1 MLRFALRKI
10 KIRRQII
17 VNKEKEKQR
26 QEDLKRIRS
35 LRLIDDDFMTICFDN
50 YIEGA
55 ELLLKII
62 LNRDDLKVSE
72 VKTQKVLKN
81 LQGRDLRLD
90 IYATDAAGKKYDIE
104 IQRADKGAHQ
114 KRARYHSSLID
125 SDMLKAGEDFT
136 ELRENYVIFITENDV
151 LGLNKPI
158 YNIERFIAGE
168 NVQFED
174 GEHIIYVNGSI
185 KAKDTALGRLMSD
198 LYCTNAD
205 DMCYEELAERVRQYK
220 ETEEGVDTMCDVLD
234 EMKKEAVFKDR
245 IENAKKMI
253 NDGKLSLED
262 IAEYSNLSIEKVRE
276 LSGNKSA

>member
-1 MLRFALRKI
+1 MI
-10 KIRRQII
+10 S
-17 VNKEKEKQR
+17 EKEKQR
-26 QEDLKRIRS
+26 QEDLKRIKS

-62 LNRDDLKVSE
+62 LDRDDLKVSE
-72 VKTQKVLKN
+72 VKAQKVLKN

-174 GEHIIYVNGSI
+174 GEHIIYVNGSM
-185 KAKDTALGRLMSD
+185 KAKDTALGKLMSD

-205 DMCYEELAERVRQYK
+205 EMCYEELSERVRLYK
-220 ETEEGVDTMCDVLD
+220 ETEEGAETMCDILD
-234 EMKKEAVFKDR
+234 EMRNEAAEKKACEIAIKLIKV
-245 IENAKKMI
+245 
-253 NDGKLSLED
+253 GKLSLDE
-262 IAEYSNLSIEKVRE
+262 IADTSGLSIEKVRE
-276 LSGNKSA
+276 LAGNKSA